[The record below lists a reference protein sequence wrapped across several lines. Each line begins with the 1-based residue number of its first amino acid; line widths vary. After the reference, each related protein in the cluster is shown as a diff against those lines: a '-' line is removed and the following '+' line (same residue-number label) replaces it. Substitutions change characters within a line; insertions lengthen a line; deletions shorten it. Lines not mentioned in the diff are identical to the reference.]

1 MDSQR
6 LFKHLVE
13 TLSTMFGEVK
23 QLENVLQERDEKTRG
38 TITVCHNL
46 YSTFYDHMCGISVE
60 YDIMFRKLGTIEQ
73 DLISIQGL
81 EVRNTSVLS
90 GIKSTVGGLMETL
103 GNYKERIESVQR
115 KVVTA
120 KEETNSEIL
129 SLENESFGIN
139 VFQKIFKNIA
149 EGVAIGALAMGAAEE
164 IVASEILA
172 STVGAI
178 GSPIHIICIA
188 GIYTAISQLYIYL
201 QKTKKRKSLINAL
214 NKVVVL
220 LDSLLHEAD
229 NFTISHTKTIKDLE
243 HYLSSV
249 DMTINRF
256 NEEGPL
262 NISGLTS
269 FMLQKTGKI
278 QTSFELMKT
287 QAESNA
293 ESLRRSL
300 LDINPR
306 SIINQ

>member
-1 MDSQR
+1 MNSKL
-6 LFKHLVE
+6 LFTHLVE
-13 TLSTMFGEVK
+13 TLTTMFGEVK
-23 QLENVLQERDEKTRG
+23 RLDNVLQERDKKTRG
-38 TITVCHNL
+38 TITICHGL
-46 YSTFYDHMCGISVE
+46 YTAFYDHMCGISVE
-60 YDIMFRKLGTIEQ
+60 YDKMFRELETIEHN
-73 DLISIQGL
+73 LISIKGL

-90 GIKSTVGGLMETL
+90 GIKSTVGGLIETL
-103 GNYKERIESVQR
+103 GNYKEQIKIVEE

-120 KEETNSEIL
+120 KEETNREIL
-129 SLENESFGIN
+129 DLKNKSFGID

-149 EGVAIGALAMGAAEE
+149 EGLAIGTLAVGAAEE
-164 IVASEILA
+164 LVVSEILA

-201 QKTKKRKSLINAL
+201 QKTKKRKSLIDAL

-220 LDSLLHEAD
+220 LDSLLREAD

-262 NISGLTS
+262 NISGLTNL
-269 FMLQKTGKI
+269 MLQKTGKI
-278 QTSFELMKT
+278 QTSFKLMKT

-293 ESLRRSL
+293 ESLRRLL

-306 SIINQ
+306 SIIN